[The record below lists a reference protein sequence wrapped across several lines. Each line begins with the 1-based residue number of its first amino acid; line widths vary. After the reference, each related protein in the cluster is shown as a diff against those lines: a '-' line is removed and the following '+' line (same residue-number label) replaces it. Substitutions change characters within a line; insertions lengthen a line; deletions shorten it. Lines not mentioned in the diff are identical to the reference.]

1 VLFALVRGYGD
12 RALFGNFQR
21 THLLS
26 TSRSIAGQS
35 PVHVDP
41 EHEKLA
47 ILTKLSTVQPSFFL
61 ALGYMIALISR
72 SHPLILFRLLDC
84 NYIDGGTNN
93 CQWCQ
98 RTRVDEDA

>member
-41 EHEKLA
+41 VYRILEYEKLA
-47 ILTKLSTVQPSFFL
+47 ILTKLSTIPPLFFL
-61 ALGYMIALISR
+61 ALGYMIALISK
-72 SHPLILFRLLDC
+72 SHSFRLLDC
-84 NYIDGGTNN
+84 NYIDTAGQTIVNGAS
-93 CQWCQ
+93 
-98 RTRVDEDA
+98 VPGDI